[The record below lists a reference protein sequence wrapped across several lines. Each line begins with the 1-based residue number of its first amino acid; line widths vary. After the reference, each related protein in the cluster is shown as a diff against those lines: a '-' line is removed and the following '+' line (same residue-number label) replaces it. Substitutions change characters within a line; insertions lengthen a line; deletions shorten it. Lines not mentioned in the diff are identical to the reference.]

1 MRTDKMGSGFFF
13 FFGGGGG
20 AGGRSPLG
28 ILPFGGGAVWN
39 SSISL
44 PGKKERGVRI
54 FGITSFSQIQGEGVP
69 QEKEKETTRQFSS
82 FSSDRF
88 IPVIW
93 Y

>member
-13 FFGGGGG
+13 GGGGG
-20 AGGRSPLG
+20 SPLG
-28 ILPFGGGAVWN
+28 ILLFGGGAVWN

-44 PGKKERGVRI
+44 PGKKGRGVRI

-69 QEKEKETTRQFSS
+69 QEKETTRQFSS